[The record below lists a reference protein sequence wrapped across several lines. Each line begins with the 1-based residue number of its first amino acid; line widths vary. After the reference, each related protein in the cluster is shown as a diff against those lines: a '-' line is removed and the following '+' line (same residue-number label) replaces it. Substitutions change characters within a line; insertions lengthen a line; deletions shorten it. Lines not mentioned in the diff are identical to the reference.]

1 MTRGLTTRKDPA
13 MHARKTSTHALAA
26 SAIATFILPAIAGT
40 PAALDRVPSDAPV
53 VFGINNVRSFLAD
66 VDHINL
72 MMGDQANAEMMMG
85 IMMIRGMEGLNLDGS
100 AAMVVHPDMDDDD
113 DIDSETVIAIVP
125 VADFAALTH
134 GREAVN
140 GLVKYPLPDS
150 KDGYFRDI
158 GDGFALFGD
167 DADAL
172 KAFDAS
178 KGRMKANE
186 ALIGKAGQGIAN
198 DSDIFM
204 YVNLA
209 HMDQAIDQAR
219 EGMQEQRDM
228 VGMMGGEQ
236 AQAGV
241 DAFASMF
248 ESIVEDGQAFT
259 TGINFDPTK
268 GIAFD
273 LGIQFKPMT
282 QAASYL
288 NNEGGNANQYLN
300 HIPASEYFVAA
311 SMDFSGKG
319 MQQLMQDFMNE
330 AEKQDTAG
338 MLEGFNML
346 ALAKNAKGGAQIL
359 GASNPMGMTGLL
371 TNLYAYYESADNDAM
386 INSMAQIYSS
396 ADNVDVEGISIDASF
411 DEKGTDIEGTKA
423 HAYNMRFSMDQQGM
437 GAGGMGGMMNPQMM
451 MQMMFGPNLGPAG
464 YIAEAGDGV
473 VQTHSTDKFAL
484 ARAVQAAKGKNALG
498 SIELVQQSASML
510 QDNTV
515 FEMYL
520 GADHTLNT
528 VGPMLMMFGVVPEFE
543 QLAPHAPI
551 AMGFTADGGG
561 ATMRT
566 WVPMQVLGT
575 VMELIPQ
582 DQMGGGNQQAD
593 DEMDF

>member
-1 MTRGLTTRKDPA
+1 
-13 MHARKTSTHALAA
+13 MHARKSTTHALAA
-26 SAIATFILPAIAGT
+26 SAIAAFVLPALAGT
-40 PAALDRVPSDAPV
+40 PDALDRVPSDAPIV
-53 VFGINNVRSFLAD
+53 VGINNVRSFLAD
-66 VDHINL
+66 VDQLNL

-100 AAMVVHPDMDDDD
+100 AAMVVHPDMDDED

-125 VADFAALTH
+125 VSDFAALTH
-134 GREAVN
+134 GREAVD
-140 GLVKYPLPDS
+140 GLVKYPLPEN

-167 DADAL
+167 DADAI
-172 KAFDAS
+172 KSFDAS

-186 ALIGKAGQGIAN
+186 SLIGKAGQGIAN

-241 DAFASMF
+241 DAFAAMF

-259 TGINFDPTK
+259 TGINFDATK

-273 LGIQFKPMT
+273 MGIQFKPMT

-288 NNEGGNANQYLN
+288 NNKGGNANQYLN
-300 HIPASEYFVAA
+300 HIPASDYFVAA
-311 SMDFSGKG
+311 SMDFSGEG
-319 MQQLMQDFMNE
+319 MQQLMHDFMNE

-386 INSMAQIYSS
+386 IDSMAQIYSS
-396 ADNVDVEGISIDASF
+396 ADDVEVEGISIDASF
-411 DEKGTDIEGTKA
+411 DQNGTDIEGTKA

-543 QLAPHAPI
+543 QLPPHAPI

-575 VMELIPQ
+575 IMELIPQ
-582 DQMGGGNQQAD
+582 DQMGASDQQD
-593 DEMDF
+593 EEMDF